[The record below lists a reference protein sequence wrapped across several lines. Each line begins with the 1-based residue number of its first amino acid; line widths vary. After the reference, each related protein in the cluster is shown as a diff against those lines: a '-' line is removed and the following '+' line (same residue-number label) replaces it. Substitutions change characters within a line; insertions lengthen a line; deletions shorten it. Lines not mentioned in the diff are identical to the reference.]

1 MVLCV
6 VDDMLFASKIR
17 AAAGAAGVTVAF
29 EKNPD
34 AVAARVAADAP
45 ALVIFDLDAA
55 RLRAVETVAAL
66 KADPATAATRTLG
79 YVSHVHAERIAAAR
93 AAGIDDVKARS
104 AFAAQLG
111 AILTGAAGTDM
122 PDADAPA

>member
-17 AAAGAAGVTVAF
+17 AAASGLGVTVAF

-34 AVAARVAADAP
+34 AVAARIAGEHP
-45 ALVIFDLDAA
+45 SLVIFDLDAA
-55 RLRAVETVAAL
+55 RLRAVETIAVL
-66 KADPATAATRTLG
+66 KADPATATIRTLG
-79 YVSHVHAERIAAAR
+79 YVSHVQTARIAEAR

-104 AFAAQLG
+104 AFTSQLG
-111 AILTGAAGTDM
+111 EILTGASA
-122 PDADAPA
+122 